1 MPAYS
6 GGFLVLRSTLD
17 KVFLPLLLLGVAFA
31 ALFIPQMIGEL
42 PAQIPVYVP
51 IGLVLVGGVL
61 AWRFGHGNLALV
73 LGLLMACYLGLHL
86 VEQNPH
92 IKQYGRIL
100 YAGMAVLLP
109 LNVMLLAVAEERG
122 LLGLWGLAKISLIVV
137 QASALFWISTV
148 SPQTLQDAV
157 DGLFQYQIIDGIL
170 VQGSA
175 LPQLAII
182 TAGVAFLVL
191 TLRLFISSSPVS
203 GGYWGV
209 LIISMIGLNFVTDSF
224 RADVFLITAMAVVT
238 LSILQIVYRMAFVDE
253 LTEIP
258 SRRALFADMKKLRQS
273 YAVAMC
279 DIDHF
284 KKFNDTYGHDTGDQ
298 VLRMVAAQLSK
309 VAGGGKAYRYGG
321 EEFTILFPHR
331 NVKSSAKYLEQV
343 RQRVEDADFQIRSK
357 DRPKSK
363 PKDNKQKAKNKTVS
377 VTVSIG
383 FAGSK
388 KSTKSPHEILK
399 RADAALYKAKEAGR
413 NQIHS

>member
-1 MPAYS
+1 M
-6 GGFLVLRSTLD
+6 VLRSTLD
-17 KVFLPLLLLGVAFA
+17 KVFLPLLLLGLAFA
-31 ALFIPQMIGEL
+31 ALFIPQMVGEL

-51 IGLVLVGGVL
+51 IGLVLAGGVL
-61 AWRFGHGNLALV
+61 GWRFGHGNLTLV
-73 LGLLMACYLGLHL
+73 LGLLMLCYLGLHL

-109 LNVMLLAVAEERG
+109 LNVMLLAVAEEKG
-122 LLGLWGLAKISLIVV
+122 LLSFWGLAKISLIVV

-148 SPQTLQDAV
+148 GPQTLQDAV
-157 DGLFQYQIIDGIL
+157 DGLFHYQIIDGIL
-170 VQGSA
+170 VQGTA
-175 LPQLAII
+175 QPQLALM
-182 TAGVAFLVL
+182 TAGVAFFVL
-191 TLRLFISSSPVS
+191 TLRLFISNSPVS

-209 LIISMIGLNFVTDSF
+209 LIISMIGLNFVTDNF

-331 NVKSSAKYLEQV
+331 NIKSSAKYLEQV
-343 RQRVEDADFQIRSK
+343 RQRVEDAEFQIRSK

-363 PKDNKQKAKNKTVS
+363 PKDKKQKAKNKTVS